1 MSNKEQLLVEKIR
14 TQYTEKERTELDELR
29 ELDERVRRPV
39 NVFSYV
45 AGSISAVIMGAG
57 MSLVMTEIGQT
68 LGVANPLVVGII
80 IGVAGL
86 AAAIANYP
94 LHKAILKSRKE
105 KYSAQIIALSEK
117 IINK

>member
-1 MSNKEQLLVEKIR
+1 MKQKSKGFFLVDML
-14 TQYTEKERTELDELR
+14 YL
-29 ELDERVRRPV
+29 
-39 NVFSYV
+39 
-45 AGSISAVIMGAG
+45 A
-57 MSLVMTEIGQT
+57 MTI
-68 LGVANPLVVGII
+68 VPLVAGII

-117 IINK
+117 IINN